1 VVDGDPYETKNLMD
15 WEGSIFGETS
25 IKRGPKIEKN

>member
-15 WEGSIFGETS
+15 WEESIFGETS
-25 IKRGPKIEKN
+25 IKSGPQIEKN